1 MSDDGIHNM
10 FMIPELIAFAFLIIN
25 INWKRFN
32 KGINKKIIFWGV
44 IWLALYLIPIMN
56 DFVSGFIAGFTGS

>member
-1 MSDDGIHNM
+1 MSSLRLFHMSDDGIHNM
-10 FMIPELIAFAFLIIN
+10 FMIPELIAFAFLIVN

-44 IWLALYLIPIMN
+44 NL
-56 DFVSGFIAGFTGS
+56 VSTVLDTNNE